1 MNNDG
6 VRSGRRFP
14 AKVLFLLFA
23 AACVFCLAAAPIAAL
38 AEAPA
43 QTPYNPKPAE
53 GDLVLPMPGDGE
65 MVFRRVAVPG
75 SGFWGDQARII
86 QIGDASGGIFE
97 GLQRTQI
104 SGSFPSGQGES
115 WELVLAKYELTR
127 GQFVAVMGMDALLA
141 ASSDPEDQKLPTL
154 QGRELRDRL
163 MLPLAYVSHGD
174 VLEFIRRYNQWLF
187 DPAHPERTK
196 TMPRLDEAPG
206 FVRLPT
212 EDEWEYCARGGLAAI
227 QAGTFDDR
235 LPFPAAEANE
245 FAWHLGNAKHQLRP
259 VGLRQ
264 PDVNGFHDLLG
275 NAQEMTSGHFRPEI
289 WQGKPGGVA
298 VRGGS
303 VSTPAAELRSALRAE
318 LDAYAWN
325 VDEKRVEER
334 KSFNTGARLAIGA
347 NVVVTSTQRT
357 RIEQEYEAYKA
368 DLRRTMPVG
377 RTLDNLVSQASV
389 QIGAADPIIER
400 LIKDNPALKEPLG
413 AVQSTLDK
421 ARERLELAQRE
432 SARSL
437 AQDAAR
443 NGVNLSVYLS
453 RLERLTD
460 TLALAK
466 ELAETSTR
474 YQEQV
479 AAVEKSMGELQTALG
494 EQMLGYKD
502 KIGTL
507 GEYEKAYIDFA
518 FTELE
523 AREMTKRE
531 RLVMKLLKGHVESFA
546 EQRRA
551 DTEVWLEEFRKGF
564 AEFSDS

>member
-1 MNNDG
+1 
-6 VRSGRRFP
+6 
-14 AKVLFLLFA
+14 
-23 AACVFCLAAAPIAAL
+23 
-38 AEAPA
+38 
-43 QTPYNPKPAE
+43 
-53 GDLVLPMPGDGE
+53 
-65 MVFRRVAVPG
+65 
-75 SGFWGDQARII
+75 
-86 QIGDASGGIFE
+86 
-97 GLQRTQI
+97 
-104 SGSFPSGQGES
+104 
-115 WELVLAKYELTR
+115 
-127 GQFVAVMGMDALLA
+127 
-141 ASSDPEDQKLPTL
+141 
-154 QGRELRDRL
+154 
-163 MLPLAYVSHGD
+163 
-174 VLEFIRRYNQWLF
+174 
-187 DPAHPERTK
+187 
-196 TMPRLDEAPG
+196 
-206 FVRLPT
+206 
-212 EDEWEYCARGGLAAI
+212 
-227 QAGTFDDR
+227 
-235 LPFPAAEANE
+235 
-245 FAWHLGNAKHQLRP
+245 LRP
-259 VGLRQ
+259 VGLRK
-264 PDVNGFHDLLG
+264 PDAGGFHDLFG
-275 NAQEMTSGHFRPEI
+275 NAQEMTSGLFRPEI

-303 VSTPAAELRSALRAE
+303 VSTPPADLRSALRAE
-318 LDAYAWN
+318 LDVYAWN
-325 VDEKRVEER
+325 VDEKKVEER
-334 KSFNTGARLAIGA
+334 RSFNTGARLAIGA
-347 NVVVTSTQRT
+347 NVVVTSAQRAS
-357 RIEQEYEAYKA
+357 IEKEYEAYKA

-453 RLERLTD
+453 RLARLTD

-466 ELAETSTR
+466 ELAETSAR

-479 AAVEKSMGELQTALG
+479 AAVEKSMGELETALG
-494 EQMLGYKD
+494 EQMQGYKD

-531 RLVMKLLKGHVESFA
+531 RLVMKLLKGHAESFA

-551 DTEVWLEEFRKGF
+551 DTDLWLEEFRKGF